1 MIVCTAIII
10 VCTIVTTTY
19 TSTCHIHTH
28 YALTHTVIHTYIPNI
43 QMLSLQSIGQVRALR
58 VLTLRSA
65 GNQFHTLADL
75 TEIGMNDKTIARFL
89 KANAGQIVA
98 KVQDGE
104 I

>member
-1 MIVCTAIII
+1 
-10 VCTIVTTTY
+10 
-19 TSTCHIHTH
+19 
-28 YALTHTVIHTYIPNI
+28 
-43 QMLSLQSIGQVRALR
+43 MLSLQSIGQVRALR
-58 VLTLRSA
+58 ALTLRSA